1 MGLQVIGRALAFAT
15 LVAARQRL
23 QALEHARHRLRVV
36 TAAGEGADAETVG
49 LGLARAR
56 VVDLA
61 LRHQPLRGG
70 QCGHRAVVGGVAAR
84 LRRDRDRAEHRQQ
97 DRDAVL
103 LRTLDATQHVRLG
116 DVRDFVRHHRGD
128 LVLAL
133 GRQHQAGIGAD
144 VAADRGERVDL
155 PVLQHEEGEILTRLV
170 AGCAEAVAERAQPA
184 VDQRDLR
191 ACSRS
196 GAAGASSISPYSFC
210 WAGPST
216 SPADEPMS
224 GRRFSCAG
232 ARKLARRRVA
242 AVADRRGRMQALL
255 GDGWRQD
262 DRGGPIRRER
272 AVNAPSARAVPN
284 V

>member
-1 MGLQVIGRALAFAT
+1 MPRRSASDSL
-15 LVAARQRL
+15 
-23 QALEHARHRLRVV
+23 
-36 TAAGEGADAETVG
+36 D
-49 LGLARAR
+49 AR

-144 VAADRGERVDL
+144 VTADRGERVDL

-184 VDQRDLR
+184 IDQGIFEHVVVVAQLGQQHFAVLLLLGR
-191 ACSRS
+191 AEH
-196 GAAGASSISPYSFC
+196 F
-210 WAGPST
+210 
-216 SPADEPMS
+216 
-224 GRRFSCAG
+224 
-232 ARKLARRRVA
+232 ARRRADVGQ
-242 AVADRRGRMQALL
+242 AVLLRGREKA
-255 GDGWRQD
+255 GEEEG
-262 DRGGPIRRER
+262 RGGGGQKR
-272 AVNAPSARAVPN
+272 AHAGLAGRWLEAG
-284 V
+284 